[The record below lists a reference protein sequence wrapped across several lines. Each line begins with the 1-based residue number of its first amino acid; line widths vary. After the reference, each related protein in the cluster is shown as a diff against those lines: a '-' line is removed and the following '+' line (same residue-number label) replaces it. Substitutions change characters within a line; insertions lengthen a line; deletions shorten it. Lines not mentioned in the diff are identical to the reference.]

1 MTVEFLKLIE
11 TLFKNGFD
19 VQTVAYIVVDV
30 VGVII
35 IFFIFK
41 WLFTKHY
48 DKVVNKELEEFKSGL
63 DKKNYVTKTKFDLE
77 LKIYLEIS
85 KMINETFMKGQD
97 LIVDTLQDGKNEN
110 TKKQRKEIFKYMYN
124 LSTYVNGNIILINY
138 DVLEYI
144 NEYKET
150 YRILL
155 NKLDKIENGDE
166 RYKSTEIIN
175 FIDTIGMNDEL
186 NELFIDLNNSYNK
199 INNAMSDVLNSYE
212 IIK

>member
-48 DKVVNKELEEFKSGL
+48 DKVVNKELEEFKSKL
-63 DKKNYVTKTKFDLE
+63 EKKNHVTKTKFDME
-77 LKIYLEIS
+77 LNVYLEIS
-85 KMINETFMKGQD
+85 KMITETFYGGQEW
-97 LIVDTLQDGKNEN
+97 IADTLRYGKNEN
-110 TKKQRKEIFKYMYN
+110 TNNRRKEIFEHITN
-124 LSTYVNGNIILINY
+124 FSSYVNKNIILINY
-138 DVLEYI
+138 DVFKYS
-144 NEYKET
+144 NEYREA

-155 NKLDKIENGDE
+155 NEVDKIEDGDKC
-166 RYKSTEIIN
+166 YDNLKIANFSEIIEK
-175 FIDTIGMNDEL
+175 NDEL
-186 NELFIDLNNSYNK
+186 NELYTDLGKNYIKLNNY
-199 INNAMSDVLNSYE
+199 MRELLNSYE
-212 IIK
+212 IID